1 MPYASSLVSR
11 GCETRIANPE
21 ERLLL
26 LLLSTESILSE
37 AAAVSGRLYRFPVV
51 WQSMGTAGMAM
62 ETASSPASL
71 THSLLYR
78 YLVESLKKFLRLSFH
93 FQAKAEV
100 KIKDFLYSSAVW
112 MIFWSFKSVSNQ
124 HKLSNLQPAI
134 NYIQRSIAVSVL
146 GKCKDHNTH
155 IHVP

>member
-51 WQSMGTAGMAM
+51 WQSMDTAGTAM

-78 YLVESLKKFLRLSFH
+78 YLVESLQKFLRLSFP

-100 KIKDFLYSSAVW
+100 KKKIFYILLLYEWYSD
-112 MIFWSFKSVSNQ
+112 
-124 HKLSNLQPAI
+124 LLNLLATNI
-134 NYIQRSIAVSVL
+134 NWVICSL
-146 GKCKDHNTH
+146 
-155 IHVP
+155 P